1 MNQQN
6 DVTIRLGVD
15 DAGVP
20 APVQR
25 VNAAVAS
32 IGRTG
37 EISARQTAAAMRQLP
52 AQLTD
57 VATQLAGG
65 QNPLLVLLQQGGQVK
80 DSFGGIGPALS
91 GIAAAISPAA
101 VAVGVLAAGV
111 GALAAAAYKGAEQDE
126 ALRDSIALTGNA
138 AGLTGA
144 RLMALSDTVSDNS
157 QQTVGSA
164 RDIVLALSSSGQVS
178 ARVLESTA
186 TAVARVADVS
196 GQSGTK
202 VAADFATMAGGVAKW
217 AAEHNKVWNFIT
229 VEQYKYIRRLE
240 EQGKAEQA
248 MIYVNQQVTKAL
260 EDQQK
265 NLGTLERGWGAIAK
279 AASGAWD
286 AMLGVGRELTTRQQL
301 DIALD
306 RLSSLGDNLTPKARA
321 AAEERIQFLKE
332 QLKLEQQQAAAR
344 SQNASDNRRGIAD
357 EREKEGKAPEFKFGA
372 IRTAREQYRQ
382 DFLRSEK
389 ALYEDLAKQD
399 AEAIAAGLKDP
410 LGEFIT
416 EQVMPAAARRDEQR
430 LTQNANYLQNL
441 LDANQRAA
449 IELIEDERVRGE
461 ALIELDR
468 QIALRRA
475 EAQGLTGGAL
485 TEAQTLIDEQSATA
499 RRRLEVELR
508 NSSAKMASE
517 AGQATYND
525 VRSAL
530 QAAFQDTKNPVQ
542 AFAQA
547 LGNAVF
553 TRLTT
558 NIADALATAAVGK
571 DGAGGLISLL
581 GSISGGGLSVDTGGI
596 GITPGDGSIAL
607 PTRGG
612 MATGTNYVP
621 RNMVSIVHEGE
632 AIVPKKYNPAAGGA
646 GGGAQVTFAPQIS
659 IDSRTDREQVAKLV
673 YGAVSESQQ
682 RMLEDLRARGVAV

>member
-1 MNQQN
+1 VSQQN

-15 DAGVP
+15 DSAMP

-25 VNAAVAS
+25 VNAAISS
-32 IGRTG
+32 IGKTG

-101 VAVGVLAAGV
+101 VAVAALTAGV
-111 GALAAAAYKGAEQDE
+111 GAFALAAYKGAEQDE

-144 RLMALSDTVSDNS
+144 RLMALSDAVADNS
-157 QQTVGSA
+157 QQTVGGA

-229 VEQYKYIRRLE
+229 VEQYRYIRRLE
-240 EQGKAEQA
+240 EQGKAEEA
-248 MIYVNQQVTKAL
+248 MIFTNQKVTSAL
-260 EDQQK
+260 EEQQTK
-265 NLGTLERGWGAIAK
+265 LGTLERAWDSIGK
-279 AASGAWD
+279 AASGAWQS
-286 AMLGVGRELTTRQQL
+286 MLAIGREETLREKLEDAQRRLKELPLEGRNTGFRGISERRAAIQAEIKDLSDQLFYEQQL
-301 DIALD
+301 AD
-306 RLSSLGDNLTPKARA
+306 ARSKA
-321 AAEERIQFLKE
+321 AA
-332 QLKLEQQQAAAR
+332 
-344 SQNASDNRRGIAD
+344 DNRRAIAD
-357 EREKEGKAPEFKFGA
+357 ERENEGKAAGKPYGADAKPYIPSEFQVLDARDGA
-372 IRTAREQYRQ
+372 I
-382 DFLRSEK
+382 L
-389 ALYEDLAKQD
+389 
-399 AEAIAAGLKDP
+399 
-410 LGEFIT
+410 
-416 EQVMPAAARRDEQR
+416 AARRDKEDSENEAFFIDQLRKQDERDSQR
-430 LTQNANYLQNL
+430 LDKNASYLQNL
-441 LDANQRAA
+441 FEANQRASL
-449 IELIEDERVRGE
+449 ELIEDERLRGE

-485 TEAQTLIDEQSATA
+485 TEAQTLIDEQSAIA

-508 NSSAKMASE
+508 SSTDKMAAE
-517 AGQATYND
+517 AGQATYDD

-530 QAAFQDTKNPVQ
+530 QAAFQDTQNPVK

-553 TRLTT
+553 TRLTAS
-558 NIADALATAAVGK
+558 IADAMATAAVGK
-571 DGAGGLISLL
+571 DGMGGFLGTLISM
-581 GSISGGGLSVDTGGI
+581 GKYSGTSSDVSAPNYENSFDLMAAA
-596 GITPGDGSIAL
+596 P
-607 PTRGG
+607 P

-621 RNMVSIVHEGE
+621 KNMLAYIHEGE
-632 AIVPKKYNPAAGGA
+632 AVVPKKYNPAAGGA

-659 IDSRTDREQVAKLV
+659 IDSRTDREQVAQLV